1 MNPNLFNKYIWLVDT
16 IYSAGSI
23 TRDEIDRKWS
33 HSALNEYHETQIPR
47 TTFQRWRAG
56 VEEVF
61 GLIIDVNLTDY
72 SYYIANRDELRGN
85 ATTQWLLHTFAVTN
99 MVHEGKDIQDK
110 ILLESMPS
118 DGMFLTPIMESIRL
132 SHKIQ
137 MTYQKFLAAEPHTFG
152 FSPLC
157 LKTFKQRWYVAG
169 ISDEHPGEV
178 RVYGLDRVQKVE
190 NTAET
195 YVYPKDFDGA
205 AFFHN
210 YYGIW
215 HDEETAVE
223 EVIVRVSARDA
234 NYLRSLPLHHS
245 QREIETTQD
254 YAVFRYVIAPT
265 FDFIQELRTHGAALK
280 VLSPQWLAQRMRDDA
295 QAILTAYEED

>member
-1 MNPNLFNKYIWLVDT
+1 MSPNLFNKYIWLVDT

-23 TRDEIDRKWS
+23 SKDEIDRRWS
-33 HSALNEYHETQIPR
+33 HSSLNEYHESQIPR

-61 GLIIDVNLTDY
+61 GLIIDVNLKDY
-72 SYYIANRDELRGN
+72 SYYIVNSEDLRSN

-99 MVHEGKDIQDK
+99 MVHEGQDIQDK

-190 NTAET
+190 NTTET
-195 YVYPKDFDGA
+195 YVYPKDFDA
-205 AFFHN
+205 SAFFHN

-223 EVIVRVSARDA
+223 EVIVRVTARGA

-245 QREIETTQD
+245 QTEIETTAD

-265 FDFIQELRTHGAALK
+265 FDFIQELRTHGASLR
-280 VLSPQWLAQRMRDDA
+280 VLAPQSLADRMAKEA
-295 QAILTAYEED
+295 QDIVELYKS